1 MLVAPLEQLRS
12 VYERLGLE
20 IQFEGNLALRFV
32 GVCAL
37 HENVGTILPSGPLS
51 AIASFGSSE
60 GHSLLVGPAGR
71 KP

>member
-20 IQFEGNLALRFV
+20 IQFEGNLASRFV

-60 GHSLLVGPAGR
+60 GASR
-71 KP
+71 